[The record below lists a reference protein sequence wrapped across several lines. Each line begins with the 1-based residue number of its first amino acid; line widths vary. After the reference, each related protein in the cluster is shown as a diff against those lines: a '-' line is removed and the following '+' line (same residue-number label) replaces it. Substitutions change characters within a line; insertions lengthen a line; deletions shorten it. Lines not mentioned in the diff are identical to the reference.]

1 MTKFD
6 QIWPN
11 LTKSSILV
19 KFGQICIFV
28 FFFLKMKALLITFC
42 QGWEP
47 SSPDS
52 LGLNNCFFIPKK
64 QHWTHDDFLNS
75 VHFSWI
81 ANMNFRFHEI
91 EILEKCCVQNLLQT
105 WFNKC
110 FQAFIWW
117 AKSFTWPYCTYIFL
131 FVLEFICMK
140 YFPLLFQPVNI
151 PKKVHKQKRNNI
163 HNFFNN
169 IKNSLI

>member
-1 MTKFD
+1 MTNFDQIWPILTKFD
-6 QIWPN
+6 QIMVFDQIWSN
-11 LTKSSILV
+11 LV
-19 KFGQICIFV
+19 KFV
-28 FFFLKMKALLITFC
+28 FLFFLWKHCWSPFAKVESHQALTSWALTIV
-42 QGWEP
+42 
-47 SSPDS
+47 
-52 LGLNNCFFIPKK
+52 FIPKK

-105 WFNKC
+105 WFKC

-131 FVLEFICMK
+131 FILEFICMK
-140 YFPLLFQPVNI
+140 YFHCCSNLWTY
-151 PKKVHKQKRNNI
+151 QKRYTNKKKK
-163 HNFFNN
+163 HYT
-169 IKNSLI
+169 

>member
-1 MTKFD
+1 LTKFD

-11 LTKSSILV
+11 HG
-19 KFGQICIFV
+19 FCQIWSNLYFW
-28 FFFLKMKALLITFC
+28 FFFLKKWKHCWSPFAKVESHQALTSWALTIV
-42 QGWEP
+42 
-47 SSPDS
+47 
-52 LGLNNCFFIPKK
+52 FIPKK

-131 FVLEFICMK
+131 FILEFICMK

-151 PKKVHKQKRNNI
+151 PKKVHKQKN
-163 HNFFNN
+163 
-169 IKNSLI
+169 KQYT